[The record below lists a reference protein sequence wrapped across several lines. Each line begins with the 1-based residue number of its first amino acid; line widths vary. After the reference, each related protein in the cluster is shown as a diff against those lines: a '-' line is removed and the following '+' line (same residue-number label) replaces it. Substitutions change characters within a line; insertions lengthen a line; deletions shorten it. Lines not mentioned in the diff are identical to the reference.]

1 MANTILLKK
10 SSTAAAQPTAGQLSA
25 GELAINTADGRL
37 FAKNSAGTV
46 VNLPV
51 TSISGQTIT
60 PNTVGVN
67 VASPTS
73 KLHVKHSEIANG
85 TDSVAKLLSA
95 STTTTS
101 DTEWKGRTLLGA
113 QNLTFLVGCFN
124 SMAAIGAHSWTSA
137 DSQTGAAW
145 ADMYFN
151 PDGAAKIYLG
161 AVPNAGWTPNQG
173 ILCVDNSS
181 GKVGMG
187 TNSPQANFQMV
198 IGYDESFDNA
208 DPPNAVYTAATSTLA
223 GAAQTEILQVI
234 HGGHEY
240 DTNSESYVL
249 NEYIN
254 LARFHVNNA
263 GSRGSFSLSNSGTG
277 GAWQDN
283 VLQFFIH
290 GSSYGPGYYGGNAC
304 DAGCAMIVTQGS
316 DIQKLQIG
324 NLTAAPIEFFTGNTK
339 RFRIRQSDGNY
350 DLYSYVENDYTAGP
364 AFVWNNRYDSEN
376 NYSGEVAAIQM
387 VTGTA
392 PDEGTLAFYTGQ
404 ANSIVERVRID
415 GSGNVGIGVTTPTVK
430 LDVDGAINCT
440 EAVVQGRLQSP
451 QTALYLWEN
460 FR

>member
-1 MANTILLKK
+1 MANTILLKRN
-10 SSTAAAQPTAGQLSA
+10 STANAAPTAVQLSA

-37 FAKNSAGTV
+37 FAKDAAGTV

-73 KLHVKHSEIANG
+73 KLHVKHSETENG

-161 AVPNAGWTPNQG
+161 AVPGGGWTPDQG
-173 ILCVDNSS
+173 IMCVDN
-181 GKVGMG
+181 GTGNVGLG
-187 TNSPQANFQMV
+187 TNSPQTNFQV
-198 IGYDESFDNA
+198 VTRDYYYDSAND
-208 DPPNAVYTAATSTLA
+208 VYAPTTSTLLGA
-223 GAAQTEILQVI
+223 GQTEILQVI
-234 HGGHEY
+234 AGGATYDAGNDVYVPTEY
-240 DTNSESYVL
+240 V
-249 NEYIN
+249 N
-254 LARFHVNNA
+254 LARFHVNDPSA
-263 GSRGSFSLSNSGTG
+263 RGSFSLSNSGTG
-277 GAWQDN
+277 AWENN
-283 VLQFFIH
+283 VMQFFIH
-290 GSSYGPGYYGGNAC
+290 GSSYGPGYYGGNAS

-324 NLTAAPIEFFTGNTK
+324 NYGAAPIEFFTGNV
-339 RFRIRQSDGNY
+339 RRLRIRNGEGSNDIANY
-350 DLYSYVENDYTAGP
+350 DVYASMPDPDINGPGIVFHNTA
-364 AFVWNNRYDSEN
+364 DSV
-376 NYSGEVAAIQM
+376 GEMAAIAGGTDADDY
-387 VTGTA
+387 VHGCLRFFTGAADTIS
-392 PDEGTLAFYTGQ
+392 EQ
-404 ANSIVERVRID
+404 VRINWQ
-415 GSGNVGIGVTTPTVK
+415 GNVGVGTTTPTAK
-430 LDVDGAINCT
+430 LDVAGDIKLSGA
-440 EAVVQGRLQSP
+440 LQSP
-451 QTALYLWEN
+451 GEMLYLWSN